1 MVPRDREQYRDN
13 LDSKRMLERLKQGRV
28 YTFAFSMT
36 DDAGDVRTKNV
47 TVSPIDLRLGRIC
60 LSRTDITDSI
70 REQQRLLRVVA
81 YTCEL
86 ACFIDTATGGLV
98 MYTRQMV
105 LENLPPHTAKSYTAV
120 LDNITGYYEMA
131 TDQEAAK
138 IYSALKH

>member
-1 MVPRDREQYRDN
+1 
-13 LDSKRMLERLKQGRV
+13 
-28 YTFAFSMT
+28 MT

-105 LENLPPHTAKSYTAV
+105 LENLPPSYCKK
-120 LDNITGYYEMA
+120 LYCSFGQHNRLLRDG
-131 TDQEAAK
+131 DGPRSGK